1 LRSNFSFAIF
11 YLLGFQ
17 LRRNQIIAVG
27 FVIRA
32 NGLFLLHQFL
42 GNLPLEPAEI
52 FRIPFAEN
60 LKAAMANPEI
70 PNPVPAL
77 ANRLALYFGSEVILG
92 TP

>member
-1 LRSNFSFAIF
+1 
-11 YLLGFQ
+11 
-17 LRRNQIIAVG
+17 
-27 FVIRA
+27 
-32 NGLFLLHQFL
+32 LFLLHQFP

-70 PNPVPAL
+70 QNPVPAL
-77 ANRLALYFGSEVILG
+77 ANRLALYFGSEVTLG